1 VGAAVTLAAGAPGE
15 RDPHAVAGVAAAAAL
30 SAPALLGSC
39 CWPLL
44 LAGLAGGAATAAAR
58 TAAHTASFGLSL
70 AILTNLVQLTAH
82 KCRASGR
89 YGPAWAAAAATAL
102 LMADP
107 TRHVLQD
114 AGVWSGPGSNM
125 YAEGCTDASGLRG
138 LSCLTPLGWLSSVLA
153 TGAGFALLCW
163 STLRA
168 TSDARCRAAWRAR

>member
-1 VGAAVTLAAGAPGE
+1 M
-15 RDPHAVAGVAAAAAL
+15 AAAAAL

-44 LAGLAGGAATAAAR
+44 AAGLLGGAATAAAR
-58 TAAHTASFGLSL
+58 TAAHTLSFGLQL

-82 KCRASGR
+82 KCRAAGGR
-89 YGPAWAAAAATAL
+89 YGPAWAAAAAACL

-125 YAEGCTDASGLRG
+125 YVDGCTDASGLRG
-138 LSCLTPLGWLSSVLA
+138 LRCLTPVGWLFSVLA
-153 TGAGFALLCW
+153 TGAGFALLVW
-163 STLRA
+163 ATLRA
-168 TSDARCRAAWRAR
+168 TASGARGRAAWRAR